1 MDFTKIKTIAVVGI
15 SDKPDRPSFQVA
27 SYLMQQGYEII
38 PVNPALKEVLG
49 RPAYASVLDI
59 PREISLDVVDIFRKP
74 DAVPQLVEEAIERG
88 ARVIWL
94 QEGIIHEEAAARA
107 REAGLEVV
115 MDKCIKKE
123 HAKIV
128 GGKK

>member
-49 RPAYASVLDI
+49 RPAYPSVLDI

>member
-27 SYLMQQGYEII
+27 SYLMQQGYDII

-49 RPAYASVLDI
+49 RPAYPSVLDI